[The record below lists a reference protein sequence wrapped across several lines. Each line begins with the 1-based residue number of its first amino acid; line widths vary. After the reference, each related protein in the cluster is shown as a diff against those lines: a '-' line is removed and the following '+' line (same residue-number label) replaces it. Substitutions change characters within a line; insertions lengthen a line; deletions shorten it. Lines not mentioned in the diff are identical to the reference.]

1 MGDENAA
8 ENTPG
13 RGARVGLVLIRRETL
28 TVSVCFPQQTE
39 RARKHTR
46 SEPSLTSLPGSRC
59 FEQLLY
65 SQLSMDGAFSRLAL
79 LAPLLLLPRAPRLL
93 LLLLL
98 LGKRRAPPLGIELS
112 VQDLLLR
119 QGGQPL
125 DELRRRRLVPL
136 HSLLGSSDSAARG
149 PPG

>member
-1 MGDENAA
+1 MG
-8 ENTPG
+8 
-13 RGARVGLVLIRRETL
+13 GAFSGLVLL
-28 TVSVCFPQQTE
+28 T
-39 RARKHTR
+39 
-46 SEPSLTSLPGSRC
+46 
-59 FEQLLY
+59 
-65 SQLSMDGAFSRLAL
+65 
-79 LAPLLLLPRAPRLL
+79 PLLLLRHAAWL

-98 LGKRRAPPLGIELS
+98 LGERRAPPLGIDLS

-136 HSLLGSSDSAARG
+136 HGLLGGSDRAARG